1 VIVFLI
7 LNEII
12 EKENM
17 AEIDEAISFVR
28 FFRLPVIGRNIQ
40 VIESALMVH
49 FKVLLDVVF

>member
-1 VIVFLI
+1 
-7 LNEII
+7 
-12 EKENM
+12 M